1 MKKIILSTSV
11 IATMAIAGGD
21 LGGITNFEQS
31 DATMSEI
38 EALKERI
45 GALEA
50 QKAQAKDIKKDDSSS
65 KKITDLEKK
74 VKRLNKKLNKVR
86 AHDAFDN
93 IKLSADLR
101 TGGDAIE
108 YKMADGSKVKN
119 NDLFSNRLWINM
131 AYNPSDNLIFTAQL
145 GYNKAYGADWNGR
158 GQGYDSVDWITN
170 EALTNDTIKL
180 RKAFWLYMGDDFL
193 GTNIPWTASL
203 GRRPSTTGFL
213 ANFREDD
220 KAQSPLGHNVD
231 LEFDGGSM
239 LFKLG
244 KLTGVS
250 GMSFKVCAGQGAT
263 NASPRFSNTGT
274 DYANDSTALEDTR
287 LAGFIFVPYDD
298 GTIKVMTNGLKAF
311 NLPGMTMNANG
322 IMQQNFS
329 TKGDEIG
336 GVVSVLVDGLDELLG
351 AEDSDFLADTKVFAS
366 YAYSQTDPDN
376 GQTMLGSTD
385 KESGSSIWFGTQMP
399 VMGGQLGLEYNKGSK
414 YWRSFTYGEDTM
426 IGSKIATRGTA
437 IEAYYTHKLTKALS
451 AQIRYTK
458 IDYDYTG
465 SNGFFGDGGTP
476 MKISDAKS
484 AGLNPV
490 ESAQDI
496 RAYIRYRF

>member
-1 MKKIILSTSV
+1 MKNIILSTT
-11 IATMAIAGGD
+11 ILATMAIAGGD
-21 LGGITNFEQS
+21 LGGVTTFEQS

-38 EALKERI
+38 EALKSRI
-45 GALEA
+45 SALEE
-50 QKAQAKDIKKDDSSS
+50 QKGQTKAIKTDNKSSS
-65 KKITDLEKK
+65 KKIDKLEKK
-74 VKRLNKKLNKVR
+74 IKNLNKKLNKVK

-93 IKLSADLR
+93 IKLSADFR
-101 TGGDAIE
+101 TAGDAIE
-108 YKMADGSKVKN
+108 YKMADGSKRKN

-131 AYNPSDNLIFTAQL
+131 AYNPSDKVVFTAQL
-145 GYNKAYGADWNGR
+145 GYNKAYGANWNGR
-158 GQGYDSVDWITN
+158 GQGYDSFDWVTN
-170 EALTNDTIKL
+170 EVLTDDTIKL
-180 RKAFWLYMGDDFL
+180 RKAFWLYLGDDFL
-193 GTNIPWTASL
+193 GTGIPWTASL

-213 ANFREDD
+213 ASLREDD
-220 KAQSPLGHNVD
+220 KPQSSLGHNVD

-239 LFKLG
+239 LFKLE

-250 GMSFKVCAGQGAT
+250 GMSFKVCAGIGAT

-274 DYANDSTALEDTR
+274 DYAGDSTKAEDTR
-287 LAGFIFVPYDD
+287 MAQFIFVPYDD
-298 GTIKVMTNGLKAF
+298 GTIKIMTNGFEAL
-311 NLPGMTMNANG
+311 NLPGMTMSATGVQPNL
-322 IMQQNFS
+322 S

-336 GVVSVLVDGLDELLG
+336 GAVSILVDGIDELLG

-366 YAYSQTDPDN
+366 YAYSETDPDA
-376 GQTMLGSTD
+376 GQRMLGSTD

-426 IGSKIATRGTA
+426 IGSKIAARGTA

-476 MKISDAKS
+476 MKISDAKA
-484 AGLNPV
+484 AGMNPV
-490 ESAQDI
+490 DSAQDI